1 MEKWTSCQSRR
12 ICDVLELNMRV
23 KKTIC
28 LLWAAIIVCCMSS
41 CSISARVKRADK
53 RYNIG
58 EYYAAADMYKQVYKQ
73 VKSKD
78 KKTRAHVAFNQAEC
92 YRILNNSKAIS
103 AYKNAIRYHYHDSI
117 VYLHYAQVLQYQGK
131 YKDAIKQYDI
141 YLEQH
146 PSDYVAQAGKYA
158 CLKVEEWKQQHSRY
172 KIAPAKEFNA
182 KRSSNFAPAFITTDG
197 DALVFTSNRQEQQ
210 SSTKKKVR
218 NSSVTG
224 MPTFNLYSAR
234 KNAAGKW
241 EEIELCEGLYS
252 ETEGEEDGTTQKQTT
267 TAELGVCCF
276 GEEGRIMYFTYS
288 KPING
293 QDIGAKIY
301 TSQRA
306 SGEWS
311 EAQELKLFN
320 DSSIT
325 VGHPSLCATGDTL
338 YFVSDAPGGYGG
350 KDIYMA
356 LNNGGAWDDIRNLG
370 PSINTSDDEL
380 FPYIRHDGRLYFS
393 SKGHPGYG
401 GLDLFYAIPE
411 DTIWNVFNMGAPFN
425 STGDDFGITFAG
437 KSEDGFFSSNRGQK
451 KGYDLI
457 YSFVLPQMEITIE
470 GKVLNSDGE
479 HLSDATLRLIGNDGT
494 NVKTQIRR
502 DGTYRLKLNKD
513 THYAMLATARGFLN
527 QKHVFTTEGLK
538 DSYTY
543 DQDFTLAP
551 ISKPVKMDNIFFK
564 FGSWELTPDS
574 EAGLKALVKLL
585 NDNPN
590 ITIELAAHTD
600 LVGNNAANQELSL
613 KRAQSVVDYLIKN
626 GIEKERLTAI
636 GYGEEK
642 PVVVDDNLHK
652 QYPYLPKEQVLD
664 EAFISTLSADKQEVC
679 NSLNRRTEFRVLKT
693 TYNLY

>member
-1 MEKWTSCQSRR
+1 MK
-12 ICDVLELNMRV
+12 L
-23 KKTIC
+23 KTIIS
-28 LLWAAIIVCCMSS
+28 LLAVAFVATTFSA
-41 CSISARVKRADK
+41 CSVSARVKRADRK
-53 RYNIG
+53 YQIG
-58 EYYAAADMYKQVYKQ
+58 EYYAASEMYKQVYKNL
-73 VKSKD
+73 KSKD
-78 KKTRAHVAFNQAEC
+78 RKLRAHVAFHQAEC
-92 YRILNNSKAIS
+92 YRTLNNKKAAT
-103 AYKNAIRYHYHDSI
+103 AYKNAIRYHYPDSI
-117 VYLHYAQVLQYQGK
+117 MYLHYAQVLQYQGK

-158 CLKVEEWKQQHSRY
+158 CLKVDEWKQQHSRY
-172 KIAPAKEFNA
+172 KIALAKEFNA
-182 KRSSNFAPAFITTDG
+182 KRSSNFAPAFITADG
-197 DALVFTSNRQEQQ
+197 DALVFTSNRQEQK
-210 SSTKKKVR
+210 STEKKKVR

-224 MPTFNLYSAR
+224 VPTFNLYSAR

-241 EEIELCEGLYS
+241 EDIELCEGLYS
-252 ETEGEEDGTTQKQTT
+252 ETESEEEGTSQKQTS
-267 TAELGVCCF
+267 TAELGVCSF
-276 GEEGRIMYFTYS
+276 ADEGRMMYFTYS

-311 EAQELKLFN
+311 EAQDLKLFS

-325 VGHPSLCATGDTL
+325 VGHPSICATGDTL

-356 LNNGGAWDDIRNLG
+356 INNGGAWDDIRNLG
-370 PSINTSDDEL
+370 PTINTSDDEL
-380 FPYIRHDGRLYFS
+380 FPYIRQDGRLYFA

-411 DTIWNVFNMGAPFN
+411 DTIWTVFNMGAPFN
-425 STGDDFGITFAG
+425 SMGDDFGITFAG
-437 KSEDGFFSSNRGQK
+437 ASEDGFFTSNRGQK

-457 YSFVLPQMEITIE
+457 YSFTLPQLEFLIE
-470 GKVLNSDGE
+470 GKILNTDGE
-479 HLSDATLRLIGNDGT
+479 HLSEATLRLVGNDGT

-513 THYAMLATARGFLN
+513 THYAMLATSRGFLN

-538 DSYTY
+538 DSHTY
-543 DQDFTLAP
+543 EQDFTLAP

-564 FGSWELTPDS
+564 FGSWELTSDS
-574 EAGLKALVKLL
+574 EAGLQALVKLL

-600 LVGNNAANQELSL
+600 LVGNNEANQELSH
-613 KRAQSVVDYLIKN
+613 KRAQSVVDYLIKS

-652 QYPYLPKEQVLD
+652 LYPYMPKDQVLD
-664 EAFISTLSADKQEVC
+664 EAFITTLTADKQEVC

>member
-1 MEKWTSCQSRR
+1 MK
-12 ICDVLELNMRV
+12 L
-23 KKTIC
+23 KTIIS
-28 LLWAAIIVCCMSS
+28 LLAVAFMATTFSA
-41 CSISARVKRADK
+41 CSVSARVKRADRK
-53 RYNIG
+53 YQIG
-58 EYYAAADMYKQVYKQ
+58 EYYAAAEMYKQVYKNL
-73 VKSKD
+73 KSKD
-78 KKTRAHVAFNQAEC
+78 KKLRAHVAFHQAEC
-92 YRILNNSKAIS
+92 YRTLNNKKAAT
-103 AYKNAIRYHYHDSI
+103 AYKNAIRYHYPDSI
-117 VYLHYAQVLQYQGK
+117 MYLHYAQVLQYQGK

-158 CLKVEEWKQQHSRY
+158 CLKVDEWKQQHSRY

-182 KRSSNFAPAFITTDG
+182 KRSSSFAPAFITADG
-197 DALVFTSNRQEQQ
+197 DALVFTSNRQEQK
-210 SSTKKKVR
+210 STEKKKVR

-224 MPTFNLYSAR
+224 VPTFNLYSAR

-241 EEIELCEGLYS
+241 EDIELCEGLYS
-252 ETEGEEDGTTQKQTT
+252 ETESEEEGTSQKQTS
-267 TAELGVCCF
+267 TAELGVCSF
-276 GEEGRIMYFTYS
+276 ADEGRMMYFTYS

-311 EAQELKLFN
+311 EAQELKLFS

-325 VGHPSLCATGDTL
+325 VGHPSICATGDTL

-356 LNNGGAWDDIRNLG
+356 INSGGAWDDIRNLG
-370 PSINTSDDEL
+370 PTINTSDDEL
-380 FPYIRHDGRLYFS
+380 FPYIRQDGRLYFS

-411 DTIWNVFNMGAPFN
+411 DTIWTVFNMGAPFN
-425 STGDDFGITFAG
+425 SMGDDFGITFAG
-437 KSEDGFFSSNRGQK
+437 ASEDGFFTSNRGQK

-457 YSFVLPQMEITIE
+457 YSFTLPQLEFLIE
-470 GKVLNSDGE
+470 GKILNTDGE
-479 HLSDATLRLIGNDGT
+479 HLSEATLRLVGNDGT

-513 THYAMLATARGFLN
+513 TRYAMLVTSRGFLN
-527 QKHVFTTEGLK
+527 QKHTFATEGLK
-538 DSYTY
+538 DSHTY
-543 DQDFTLAP
+543 EQDFTLAP

-564 FGSWELTPDS
+564 FGSWELTSDS
-574 EAGLKALVKLL
+574 ETGLKALVKLL

-600 LVGNNAANQELSL
+600 LVGNNEANQELSH
-613 KRAQSVVDYLIKN
+613 KRAQSVVDYLIKH

-642 PVVVDDNLHK
+642 PIVVDDNLHK
-652 QYPYLPKEQVLD
+652 LYPYMPKDQVLD
-664 EAFISTLSADKQEVC
+664 EAFITTLTADKQEVC

>member
-1 MEKWTSCQSRR
+1 MK
-12 ICDVLELNMRV
+12 L
-23 KKTIC
+23 KTIIS
-28 LLWAAIIVCCMSS
+28 LLTVAVVATTFSA
-41 CSISARVKRADK
+41 CSVSARVKRADRK
-53 RYNIG
+53 YQIG
-58 EYYAAADMYKQVYKQ
+58 EYHAASEMYKQVYKNI
-73 VKSKD
+73 KSKD
-78 KKTRAHVAFNQAEC
+78 RKLRAHVAFNQAEC
-92 YRILNNSKAIS
+92 YRTLNNKRAAN
-103 AYKNAIRYHYHDSI
+103 AYKNAIRYHYPDSI
-117 VYLHYAQVLQYQGK
+117 MYLHYAQVLQYQGK

-158 CLKVEEWKQQHSRY
+158 CLKVDEWKQQHSRY

-182 KRSSNFAPAFITTDG
+182 KRSSNFAPAFITADG
-197 DALVFTSNRQEQQ
+197 DALVFTSNRQEQK
-210 SSTKKKVR
+210 STEKKKVR

-224 MPTFNLYSAR
+224 VPTFNLYSAR

-241 EEIELCEGLYS
+241 EDIELCEGLYA
-252 ETEGEEDGTTQKQTT
+252 ETEDEEEGTSQKQTS
-267 TAELGVCCF
+267 TAELGVCTF
-276 GEEGRIMYFTYS
+276 ADEGRMMYFTYS

-293 QDIGAKIY
+293 QDVGAKIY

-311 EAQELKLFN
+311 EAQELKLFS

-325 VGHPSLCATGDTL
+325 VGHPSICATGDTL

-356 LNNGGAWDDIRNLG
+356 INSGGAWDDIRNLG
-370 PSINTSDDEL
+370 PTINTSDDEL
-380 FPYIRHDGRLYFS
+380 FPHIRQDGRLYFA

-411 DTIWNVFNMGAPFN
+411 DTIWTIFNMGAPFN

-437 KSEDGFFSSNRGQK
+437 ATEDGFFTSNRGQK

-457 YSFVLPQMEITIE
+457 YSFTLPQMEFFIE
-470 GKVLNSDGE
+470 GKILNTDGE
-479 HLSDATLRLIGNDGT
+479 HLSEATLRLVGNDGT

-513 THYAMLATARGFLN
+513 THYAMLATSRGFLN
-527 QKHVFTTEGLK
+527 QKHTFATEGLK
-538 DSYTY
+538 DSHTY
-543 DQDFTLAP
+543 EQDFTLAP

-574 EAGLKALVKLL
+574 EAGLNALVKLL

-600 LVGNNAANQELSL
+600 LVGNNEANQELSH
-613 KRAQSVVDYLIKN
+613 KRAQSVVDYLIKS

-642 PVVVDDNLHK
+642 PVVVDENLHK
-652 QYPYLPKEQVLD
+652 LYPYMPKDQVLD
-664 EAFISTLSADKQEVC
+664 EAFITTLTADKQEVC
-679 NSLNRRTEFRVLKT
+679 NSLNRRTEFRVLRT

>member
-1 MEKWTSCQSRR
+1 MR
-12 ICDVLELNMRV
+12 I
-23 KKTIC
+23 KKIIC
-28 LLWAAIIVCCMSS
+28 LLGAAVIVCSMTS
-41 CSISARVKRADK
+41 CSVSARIKRADK
-53 RYNIG
+53 KYHIG

-78 KKTRAHVAFNQAEC
+78 RKTRAHVAFHQAEC
-92 YRILNNSKAIS
+92 YRILNNSKAAS
-103 AYKNAIRYHYHDSI
+103 AYKNAIRYQYPDSI
-117 VYLHYAQVLQYQGK
+117 MYLHYAQILQYQGK
-131 YKDAIKQYDI
+131 YKDAQKQYDV

-146 PSDYVAQAGKYA
+146 PEDYVALAGKYA
-158 CLKVEEWKQQHSRY
+158 CMKVDEWKKQHSRY

-182 KRSSNFAPAFITTDG
+182 KRSSNFSPSFITSDG

-210 SSTKKKVR
+210 SGKKKKVR
-218 NSSVTG
+218 ASSVTG
-224 MPTFNLYSAR
+224 MPTYNLYSAR

-241 EEIELCEGLYS
+241 EDIELCEGLYAEAES
-252 ETEGEEDGTTQKQTT
+252 EEGEESSQKQTT

-276 GEEGRIMYFTYS
+276 SSDGKTMYFTYS

-311 EAQELKLFN
+311 EAQELKLFS

-356 LNNGGAWDDIRNLG
+356 INNGGAWDDIRNLG

-380 FPYIRHDGRLYFS
+380 FPHIRHDGRLYFS
-393 SKGHPGYG
+393 SKGHPGLG
-401 GLDLFYAIPE
+401 GLDIFYAIPN
-411 DTIWNVFNMGAPFN
+411 DTVWTVFNMGAPFS

-437 KSEDGFFSSNRGQK
+437 NSEDGFFSSNRGQK

-457 YSFVLPQMEITIE
+457 YSFTLPQLEFIIE

-479 HLSDATLRLIGNDGT
+479 HLSEASMRLIGNDGT

-513 THYAMLATARGFLN
+513 THYAMLVTARGFLN
-527 QKHVFTTEGLK
+527 EKHIFATDGLQ
-538 DSYTY
+538 DSHSYQ
-543 DQDFTLAP
+543 QDFVLAP

-564 FGSWELTPDS
+564 FGSWELTSNS
-574 EAGLKALVKLL
+574 ETGLKALVKLL

-626 GIEKERLTAI
+626 GIERERLTAI

-664 EAFISTLSADKQEVC
+664 EAFITTLSADKQEVC

>member
-1 MEKWTSCQSRR
+1 MK
-12 ICDVLELNMRV
+12 L
-23 KKTIC
+23 KTIIS
-28 LLWAAIIVCCMSS
+28 LLTVAVVATTFSA
-41 CSISARVKRADK
+41 CSVSARVKRADRK
-53 RYNIG
+53 YQIG
-58 EYYAAADMYKQVYKQ
+58 EYYAASEMYKQVYKNL
-73 VKSKD
+73 KSKD
-78 KKTRAHVAFNQAEC
+78 RKLRAHVAFHQAEC
-92 YRILNNSKAIS
+92 YRTLNNKKAAN
-103 AYKNAIRYHYHDSI
+103 AYKNAIRYHYPDSI
-117 VYLHYAQVLQYQGK
+117 MYLHYAQVLQYQGK

-158 CLKVEEWKQQHSRY
+158 CLKVDEWKQQHSRY

-182 KRSSNFAPAFITTDG
+182 KRSSNFAPAFITADG
-197 DALVFTSNRQEQQ
+197 DALVFTSNRQEQK
-210 SSTKKKVR
+210 STEKKKVR

-224 MPTFNLYSAR
+224 VPTFNLYSAR

-241 EEIELCEGLYS
+241 EDIELCEGLYS
-252 ETEGEEDGTTQKQTT
+252 ETESEEEGTSQKQTS
-267 TAELGVCCF
+267 TAELGVCSF
-276 GEEGRIMYFTYS
+276 ADEGRMMYFTYS

-311 EAQELKLFN
+311 EAQDLKLFS

-325 VGHPSLCATGDTL
+325 VGHPSICATGDTL

-356 LNNGGAWDDIRNLG
+356 INSGGAWDDIRNLG
-370 PSINTSDDEL
+370 PTINTSDDEL
-380 FPYIRHDGRLYFS
+380 FPHIRQDGRLYFS

-411 DTIWNVFNMGAPFN
+411 DTIWTIFNMGAPFN

-437 KSEDGFFSSNRGQK
+437 ATEDGFFTSNRGQK

-457 YSFVLPQMEITIE
+457 YSFTLPQLEFLIE
-470 GKVLNSDGE
+470 GKILNTDGE
-479 HLSDATLRLIGNDGT
+479 HLSEATLRLVGNDGT

-513 THYAMLATARGFLN
+513 TRYAMLATSRGFLN
-527 QKHVFTTEGLK
+527 QKHTFATEGLK
-538 DSYTY
+538 DSHTY
-543 DQDFTLAP
+543 EQDFTLAP

-600 LVGNNAANQELSL
+600 LVGNNEANQELSH
-613 KRAQSVVDYLIKN
+613 KRAQSVVDYLIKS

-642 PVVVDDNLHK
+642 PVVVDENLHK
-652 QYPYLPKEQVLD
+652 LYPYMPKDQVLD
-664 EAFISTLSADKQEVC
+664 EAFITTLTADKQEVC

>member
-1 MEKWTSCQSRR
+1 
-12 ICDVLELNMRV
+12 
-23 KKTIC
+23 
-28 LLWAAIIVCCMSS
+28 
-41 CSISARVKRADK
+41 
-53 RYNIG
+53 
-58 EYYAAADMYKQVYKQ
+58 
-73 VKSKD
+73 
-78 KKTRAHVAFNQAEC
+78 
-92 YRILNNSKAIS
+92 LNNSKAIS

-182 KRSSNFAPAFITTDG
+182 KRSSNFAPAFITSDG
-197 DALVFTSNRQEQQ
+197 DALIFTSNRQEQQ

-311 EAQELKLFN
+311 EAQELKLFS

-411 DTIWNVFNMGAPFN
+411 DTIWNVFNMGAQFN

-437 KSEDGFFSSNRGQK
+437 NSEDGFFSSNRGQK

-502 DGTYRLKLNKD
+502 DGTYRLWRSVI
-513 THYAMLATARGFLN
+513 ARWAVCCDDALH
-527 QKHVFTTEGLK
+527 QQRHRAIPH
-538 DSYTY
+538 
-543 DQDFTLAP
+543 TLE
-551 ISKPVKMDNIFFK
+551 
-564 FGSWELTPDS
+564 ELY
-574 EAGLKALVKLL
+574 
-585 NDNPN
+585 
-590 ITIELAAHTD
+590 
-600 LVGNNAANQELSL
+600 ELSGAL
-613 KRAQSVVDYLIKN
+613 
-626 GIEKERLTAI
+626 
-636 GYGEEK
+636 
-642 PVVVDDNLHK
+642 LHTR
-652 QYPYLPKEQVLD
+652 QGSG
-664 EAFISTLSADKQEVC
+664 A
-679 NSLNRRTEFRVLKT
+679 
-693 TYNLY
+693 

>member
-1 MEKWTSCQSRR
+1 MK
-12 ICDVLELNMRV
+12 L
-23 KKTIC
+23 KTIIS
-28 LLWAAIIVCCMSS
+28 LLAVAFMATTFSA
-41 CSISARVKRADK
+41 CSVSARVKRADRK
-53 RYNIG
+53 YQIG
-58 EYYAAADMYKQVYKQ
+58 EYYAAAEMYKQVYKNLN
-73 VKSKD
+73 SKD
-78 KKTRAHVAFNQAEC
+78 RKLRAHVAFHQAEC
-92 YRILNNSKAIS
+92 YRTLNNKKAAT
-103 AYKNAIRYHYHDSI
+103 AYKNAIRYHYPDSI
-117 VYLHYAQVLQYQGK
+117 MYLHYAQVLQYQGK

-158 CLKVEEWKQQHSRY
+158 CLKVDEWKQQHSRY

-182 KRSSNFAPAFITTDG
+182 KRSSSFAPAFITADG
-197 DALVFTSNRQEQQ
+197 DALVFTSNRQEQK
-210 SSTKKKVR
+210 STEKKKVR

-224 MPTFNLYSAR
+224 VPTFNLYSAR

-241 EEIELCEGLYS
+241 EDIELCEGLYA
-252 ETEGEEDGTTQKQTT
+252 ETESEEEGTSQKQTS
-267 TAELGVCCF
+267 TAELGVCSF
-276 GEEGRIMYFTYS
+276 ADEGRMMYFTYS

-311 EAQELKLFN
+311 EAQDLKLFS

-325 VGHPSLCATGDTL
+325 VGHPSICATGDTL

-356 LNNGGAWDDIRNLG
+356 INSGGAWDDIRNLG
-370 PSINTSDDEL
+370 PTINTSDDEL
-380 FPYIRHDGRLYFS
+380 FPYIRQDGRLYFS

-411 DTIWNVFNMGAPFN
+411 DTIWTVFNMGAPFN
-425 STGDDFGITFAG
+425 SMGDDFGITFAG
-437 KSEDGFFSSNRGQK
+437 ASEDGFFTSNRGQK

-457 YSFVLPQMEITIE
+457 YSFTLPQLEFLIE
-470 GKVLNSDGE
+470 GKILNTDGE
-479 HLSDATLRLIGNDGT
+479 HLSEATLRLVGNDGT

-513 THYAMLATARGFLN
+513 TRYAMLVTSRGFLN
-527 QKHVFTTEGLK
+527 QKHTFATEGLK
-538 DSYTY
+538 DSHTY
-543 DQDFTLAP
+543 EQDFTLAP

-564 FGSWELTPDS
+564 FGSWELTSDS
-574 EAGLKALVKLL
+574 ETGLKALVKLL

-600 LVGNNAANQELSL
+600 LVGNNEANQELSH
-613 KRAQSVVDYLIKN
+613 KRAQSVVDYLIKH

-652 QYPYLPKEQVLD
+652 LYPYMPKDQVLD
-664 EAFISTLSADKQEVC
+664 EAFITTLTADKQEVC

>member
-1 MEKWTSCQSRR
+1 MK
-12 ICDVLELNMRV
+12 L
-23 KKTIC
+23 KTIIS
-28 LLWAAIIVCCMSS
+28 LLAVAFVATTFSA
-41 CSISARVKRADK
+41 CSVSARVKRADRK
-53 RYNIG
+53 YQIG
-58 EYYAAADMYKQVYKQ
+58 EYYAASEMYKQVYKNL
-73 VKSKD
+73 KSKD
-78 KKTRAHVAFNQAEC
+78 KKLRAHVAFHQAEC
-92 YRILNNSKAIS
+92 YRTLNNKKAAN
-103 AYKNAIRYHYHDSI
+103 AYKNAIRYHYPDSI
-117 VYLHYAQVLQYQGK
+117 MYLHYAQVLQYQGK

-158 CLKVEEWKQQHSRY
+158 CLKVDEWKQQHSRY

-182 KRSSNFAPAFITTDG
+182 KRSSNFAPAFITADG
-197 DALVFTSNRQEQQ
+197 DALVFTSNRQEQK
-210 SSTKKKVR
+210 STEKKKVR

-224 MPTFNLYSAR
+224 VPTFNLYSAR

-241 EEIELCEGLYS
+241 EDIELCEGLYA
-252 ETEGEEDGTTQKQTT
+252 ETEDEEEGTSQKQTS
-267 TAELGVCCF
+267 TAELGVCTF
-276 GEEGRIMYFTYS
+276 ADDGRMMYFTYS

-293 QDIGAKIY
+293 QDVGAKIY

-311 EAQELKLFN
+311 EAQELKLYS

-325 VGHPSLCATGDTL
+325 VGHPSICPTGDTL

-356 LNNGGAWDDIRNLG
+356 INSGGAWDDIRNLG
-370 PSINTSDDEL
+370 PTINTSDDEL
-380 FPYIRHDGRLYFS
+380 FPHIRQDGRLYFS

-411 DTIWNVFNMGAPFN
+411 DTIWTIFNMGAPFN

-437 KSEDGFFSSNRGQK
+437 ATEDGFFTSNRGQK

-457 YSFVLPQMEITIE
+457 YSFTLPQLEFLIE
-470 GKVLNSDGE
+470 GKILNTDGE
-479 HLSDATLRLIGNDGT
+479 HLSEATLRLVGNDGT

-513 THYAMLATARGFLN
+513 TRYAMLATSRGFLN
-527 QKHVFTTEGLK
+527 QKHTFATEGLK
-538 DSYTY
+538 DSHTY
-543 DQDFTLAP
+543 EQDFTLAP

-564 FGSWELTPDS
+564 FGSWELTSDS

-600 LVGNNAANQELSL
+600 LVGNNEANQELSH
-613 KRAQSVVDYLIKN
+613 KRAQSVVDYLIKS

-642 PVVVDDNLHK
+642 PVVVDENLHK
-652 QYPYLPKEQVLD
+652 LYPYMPKDQVLD
-664 EAFISTLSADKQEVC
+664 EAFITTLTADKQEVC

>member
-1 MEKWTSCQSRR
+1 MK
-12 ICDVLELNMRV
+12 L
-23 KKTIC
+23 KTIIS
-28 LLWAAIIVCCMSS
+28 LLAVAFMATTFSA
-41 CSISARVKRADK
+41 CSVSARVKRADRK
-53 RYNIG
+53 YQIG
-58 EYYAAADMYKQVYKQ
+58 EYYAAAEMYKQVYKNL
-73 VKSKD
+73 KSKD
-78 KKTRAHVAFNQAEC
+78 KKLRAHVAFHQAEC
-92 YRILNNSKAIS
+92 YRTLNNKKAAT
-103 AYKNAIRYHYHDSI
+103 AYKNAIRYHYPDSI
-117 VYLHYAQVLQYQGK
+117 MYLHYAQVLQYQGK

-158 CLKVEEWKQQHSRY
+158 CLKVDEWKQQHSRY

-182 KRSSNFAPAFITTDG
+182 KRSSSFAPAFITADG
-197 DALVFTSNRQEQQ
+197 DALVFTSNRQEQK
-210 SSTKKKVR
+210 STEKKKVR

-224 MPTFNLYSAR
+224 VPTFNLYSAR

-241 EEIELCEGLYS
+241 EDIELCEGLYS
-252 ETEGEEDGTTQKQTT
+252 ETESEEEGTSQKQTS
-267 TAELGVCCF
+267 TAELGVCSF
-276 GEEGRIMYFTYS
+276 ADEGRMMYFTYS

-311 EAQELKLFN
+311 EAQELKLFS

-325 VGHPSLCATGDTL
+325 VGHPSICATGDTL

-356 LNNGGAWDDIRNLG
+356 INSGGAWDDIRNLG
-370 PSINTSDDEL
+370 PTINTSDDEL
-380 FPYIRHDGRLYFS
+380 FPYIRQDGRLYFS

-411 DTIWNVFNMGAPFN
+411 DTIWTVFNMGAPFN
-425 STGDDFGITFAG
+425 SMGDDFGITFAG
-437 KSEDGFFSSNRGQK
+437 ASEDGFFTSNRGQK

-457 YSFVLPQMEITIE
+457 YSFTLPQLEFLIE
-470 GKVLNSDGE
+470 GKILNTDGE
-479 HLSDATLRLIGNDGT
+479 HLSEATLRLVGNDGT

-513 THYAMLATARGFLN
+513 TRYAMLVTSRGFLN
-527 QKHVFTTEGLK
+527 QKHTFATEGLK
-538 DSYTY
+538 DSHTY
-543 DQDFTLAP
+543 EQDFTLAP

-564 FGSWELTPDS
+564 FGSWELTSDS
-574 EAGLKALVKLL
+574 ETGLKALVKLL

-600 LVGNNAANQELSL
+600 LVGNNEANQELSH
-613 KRAQSVVDYLIKN
+613 KRAQSVVDYLIKH

-652 QYPYLPKEQVLD
+652 LYPYMPKDQVLD
-664 EAFISTLSADKQEVC
+664 EAFITTLTADKQEVC

>member
-1 MEKWTSCQSRR
+1 MK
-12 ICDVLELNMRV
+12 L
-23 KKTIC
+23 KTIIS
-28 LLWAAIIVCCMSS
+28 LLAVAFMATTFSA
-41 CSISARVKRADK
+41 CSVSARVRRADRK
-53 RYNIG
+53 YQIG
-58 EYYAAADMYKQVYKQ
+58 EYYAAAEMYKQVYKNL
-73 VKSKD
+73 KSKD
-78 KKTRAHVAFNQAEC
+78 KKLRAHVAFHQAEC
-92 YRILNNSKAIS
+92 YRTLNNKKAAT
-103 AYKNAIRYHYHDSI
+103 AYKNAIRYHYPDSI
-117 VYLHYAQVLQYQGK
+117 MYLHYAQVLQYQGK

-158 CLKVEEWKQQHSRY
+158 CLKVDEWKQQHSRY

-182 KRSSNFAPAFITTDG
+182 KRSSSFAPAFITADG
-197 DALVFTSNRQEQQ
+197 DALVFTSNRQEQK
-210 SSTKKKVR
+210 STEKKKVR

-224 MPTFNLYSAR
+224 VPTFNLYSAR

-241 EEIELCEGLYS
+241 EDIELCEGLYS
-252 ETEGEEDGTTQKQTT
+252 ETESEEEGTSQKQTS
-267 TAELGVCCF
+267 TAELGVCSF
-276 GEEGRIMYFTYS
+276 ADEGRMMYFTYS

-311 EAQELKLFN
+311 EAQELKLFS

-325 VGHPSLCATGDTL
+325 VGHPSICATGDTL

-356 LNNGGAWDDIRNLG
+356 INSGGAWDDIRNLG
-370 PSINTSDDEL
+370 PTINTSDDEL
-380 FPYIRHDGRLYFS
+380 FPYIRQDGRLYFS

-411 DTIWNVFNMGAPFN
+411 DTIWTVFNMGAPFN
-425 STGDDFGITFAG
+425 SMGDDFGITFAG
-437 KSEDGFFSSNRGQK
+437 ASEDGFFTSNRGQK

-457 YSFVLPQMEITIE
+457 YSFTLPQLEFLIE
-470 GKVLNSDGE
+470 GKILNTDGE
-479 HLSDATLRLIGNDGT
+479 HLSEATLRLVGNDGT

-513 THYAMLATARGFLN
+513 TRYAMLVTSRGFLN
-527 QKHVFTTEGLK
+527 QKHTFATEGLK
-538 DSYTY
+538 DSHTY
-543 DQDFTLAP
+543 EQDFTLAP

-564 FGSWELTPDS
+564 FGSWELTSDS
-574 EAGLKALVKLL
+574 ETGLKALVKLL

-600 LVGNNAANQELSL
+600 LVGNNEANQELSH
-613 KRAQSVVDYLIKN
+613 KRAQSVVDYLIKH

-642 PVVVDDNLHK
+642 PIVVDDNLHK
-652 QYPYLPKEQVLD
+652 LYPYMPKDQVLD
-664 EAFISTLSADKQEVC
+664 EAFITTLTADKQEVC